1 MNYEMAMDH
10 EQVHGSDFRGMVAQ
24 KGAPSLTGRSP
35 SLARVFG
42 NCRLG
47 DVIAELKHLP
57 MDARG
62 SQEWI
67 LDAHSA
73 DQSAQFRIDP
83 WPPSP
88 RA

>member
-1 MNYEMAMDH
+1 MIYEMAMDR
-10 EQVHGSDFRGMVAQ
+10 EQVHGSDFRGTVAQ

-35 SLARVFG
+35 SLDRVFG

-47 DVIAELKHLP
+47 DGKAELNLP